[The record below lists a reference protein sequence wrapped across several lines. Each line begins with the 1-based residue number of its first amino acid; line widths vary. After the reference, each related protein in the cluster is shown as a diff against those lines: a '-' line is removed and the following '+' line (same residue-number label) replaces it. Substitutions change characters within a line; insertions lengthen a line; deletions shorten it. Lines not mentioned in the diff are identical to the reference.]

1 LPTCIVTGGTRGIGA
16 AITRRIARDGG
27 HVAAIYRSDVE
38 TAQAFAAEARA
49 EGLSVSVHPAD
60 LGEVEQCRAVVRG
73 IVGRWGP
80 VLHLV
85 NNHGVLREARVADT
99 TPELWDATF
108 SVNTRAAFFLTQALW
123 PDMEAARYGR
133 IVNIGSVT
141 GTMGSAKQTAY
152 GASKTALIGLT
163 RSLAR
168 AGARKGIT
176 VNCVVPG
183 VYETDMTNAMSPEDQ
198 KMIAAM
204 IPVGR
209 RGRPEELAHV
219 VAMLLHTQ
227 AAFVTGA
234 VLQVDGGLG
243 MGE

>member
-16 AITRRIARDGG
+16 AISRRLARDGD
-27 HVAAIYRSDVE
+27 HVAAIYRSDDRA
-38 TAQAFAAEARA
+38 AQEFVHAARND
-49 EGLSVSVHPAD
+49 GLDVSVHRAD
-60 LGEVEQCRAVVRG
+60 LANADSCRS
-73 IVGRWGP
+73 IVSDIVDRWGP
-80 VLHLV
+80 VPHLV
-85 NNHGVLREARVADT
+85 NNHGILREARVAET
-99 TPELWDATF
+99 TVELWDDVFA
-108 SVNTRAAFFLTQALW
+108 VNARAAFLLTQAVW
-123 PDMEAARYGR
+123 PAMESSHYGR
-133 IVNIGSVT
+133 IVNIGSIT
-141 GTMGSAKQTAY
+141 ATMGNPKQAAY
-152 GASKTALIGLT
+152 GASKAAVIGLT

-183 VYETDMTNAMSPEDQ
+183 VYETDMTNAMTPEDRT
-198 KMIAAM
+198 MIAAM

-219 VAMLLHTQ
+219 VAMLLHPDG
-227 AAFVTGA
+227 AYVTGA

>member
-1 LPTCIVTGGTRGIGA
+1 LPTCIVTGGTRGLGA
-16 AITRRIARDGG
+16 AITRRLARDGG
-27 HVAAIYRSDVE
+27 HVAAIYRSEVE
-38 TAQAFAAEARA
+38 AARAFAGEAGV
-49 EGLSVSVHPAD
+49 EGLSVSVHRAD
-60 LGEVEQCRAVVRG
+60 LADIEQCRAVVGG

-99 TPELWDATF
+99 TPELWNETF

-123 PDMEAARYGR
+123 RGMESAGYGR

-219 VAMLLHTQ
+219 VAMLLHTE